1 MFRRLR
7 DTVTEVQ
14 GHRRLTRGI
23 TEAVASGDQEARDA
37 FTSGTGTLAA
47 ALTRRGRDRRGAEI
61 YDYGTRV
68 AAAGGGPERVHR
80 LARD

>member
-7 DTVTEVQ
+7 DTAIEVQ
-14 GHRRLTRGI
+14 GHRQLTRGI
-23 TEAVASGDQEARDA
+23 NRAVESGDLEARAA

-47 ALTRRGRDRRGAEI
+47 ALTSRGRDTRGAEI
-61 YDYGTRV
+61 HDYGTRV

-80 LARD
+80 LCRD

>member
-7 DTVTEVQ
+7 DTVNEVQ
-14 GHRRLTRGI
+14 GHQRLTRG
-23 TEAVASGDQEARDA
+23 TSEAIESGDQEARAA

-47 ALTRRGRDRRGAEI
+47 ALTRRGCDTRGAEVC
-61 YDYGTRV
+61 DYGTRV
-68 AAAGGGPERVHR
+68 AAVGGGPERVHR

>member
-7 DTVTEVQ
+7 DTATEVQ
-14 GHRRLTRGI
+14 GHHRLTQGI
-23 TEAVASGDQEARDA
+23 NRAVADGDQEARAA

-47 ALTRRGRDRRGAEI
+47 ALTRRGRDMRGAEI
-61 YDYGTRV
+61 HDYGTRV